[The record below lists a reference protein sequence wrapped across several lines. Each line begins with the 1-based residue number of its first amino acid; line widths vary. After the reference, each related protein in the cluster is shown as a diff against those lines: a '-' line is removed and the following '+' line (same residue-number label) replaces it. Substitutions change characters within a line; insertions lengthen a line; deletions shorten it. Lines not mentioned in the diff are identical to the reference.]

1 MALHPLV
8 VVFMM
13 VWGTGMSLGAMV
25 AFAVTIDAILNFNEP
40 GPELAIGL
48 MPIVVGISCLIVS
61 LAFRYELGKATTLLA
76 QLFQAEVKEI
86 S

>member
-13 VWGTGMSLGAMV
+13 VWGTGMSLV
-25 AFAVTIDAILNFNEP
+25 AFVVTIDAILNFNEP
-40 GPELAIGL
+40 GPELAMGL
-48 MPIVVGISCLIVS
+48 MPIFVGIFCLIAS